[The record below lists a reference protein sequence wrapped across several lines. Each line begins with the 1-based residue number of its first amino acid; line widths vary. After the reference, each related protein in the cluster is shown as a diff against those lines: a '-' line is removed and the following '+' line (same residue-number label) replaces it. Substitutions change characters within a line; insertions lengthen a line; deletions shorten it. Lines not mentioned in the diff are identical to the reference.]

1 VDALNPDQSKQWVYI
16 PSLLITIKYQWF
28 CVSIQISHLYVLLQ
42 SREQLIQ
49 ISRIRGHYPQI
60 FFVNNQRRA
69 TYVGNH
75 EALAV
80 MEDQGKLTE
89 SWLSH
94 YAKNDC
100 IENIVPTITGANTD
114 SSFFSV

>member
-49 ISRIRGHYPQI
+49 ISRIRGHSQDFWNRCFDTDCYYTVTVETLSEPQKSS
-60 FFVNNQRRA
+60 FVN
-69 TYVGNH
+69 TFCH
-75 EALAV
+75 AV
-80 MEDQGKLTE
+80 YQYNYN
-89 SWLSH
+89 LS
-94 YAKNDC
+94 
-100 IENIVPTITGANTD
+100 IT
-114 SSFFSV
+114 

>member
-1 VDALNPDQSKQWVYI
+1 M
-16 PSLLITIKYQWF
+16 
-28 CVSIQISHLYVLLQ
+28 LLQ

>member
-1 VDALNPDQSKQWVYI
+1 
-16 PSLLITIKYQWF
+16 
-28 CVSIQISHLYVLLQ
+28 
-42 SREQLIQ
+42 
-49 ISRIRGHYPQI
+49 
-60 FFVNNQRRA
+60 
-69 TYVGNH
+69 VGNH